1 MNVNSFQVL
10 YPSFVDV
17 NLPITLYI
25 YVCIYM
31 GCRSIIIYLVERDRS
46 HHSFPF
52 VCLNYIYII
61 NEIIL
66 ITYLIYIIQLS
77 SKAMIC

>member
-1 MNVNSFQVL
+1 MNVNFFQVL

-25 YVCIYM
+25 YIYVCINIYM

-52 VCLNYIYII
+52 VCLIIY
-61 NEIIL
+61 
-66 ITYLIYIIQLS
+66 T
-77 SKAMIC
+77 